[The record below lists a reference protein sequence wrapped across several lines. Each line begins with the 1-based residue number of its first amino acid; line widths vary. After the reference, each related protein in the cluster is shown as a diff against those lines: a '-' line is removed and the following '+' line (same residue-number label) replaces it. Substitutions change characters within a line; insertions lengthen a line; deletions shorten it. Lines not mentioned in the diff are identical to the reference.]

1 MNAESMVT
9 SAPSLRPM
17 ELRIRETCEALS
29 CSKTKGALGECIA
42 CEIIRFSLIDLQIIG
57 GRLHRELEN
66 VPSPYR
72 EALRPHLI
80 GQIFGM
86 HHTVLAMHNSGAFK
100 TMREPLTDPA
110 TFGEF
115 CRMVPEGCYSWDGGI
130 RPDNPVHRLFYYLV
144 SACAMFVFDQPG
156 HPLGMPF
163 PGGFRVEKT
172 GGIYLCPV
180 RDREKEVFFSI
191 CNFCPAKQSDV
202 P

>member
-1 MNAESMVT
+1 
-9 SAPSLRPM
+9 M
-17 ELRIRETCEALS
+17 ELRIRETCETLS
-29 CSKTKGALGECIA
+29 CVKIKGALGECIA
-42 CEIIRFSLIDLQIIG
+42 REIIRFSLNDLQIIG
-57 GRLHRELEN
+57 GRLQRELEN

-86 HHTVLAMHNSGAFK
+86 HHTILTMNNSGTFK
-100 TMREPLTDPA
+100 TMHEPLTDPA

-191 CNFCPAKQSDV
+191 CNFCPAKQSEV